1 MATTNEGYSMKRN
14 SKNDLQ
20 PNDVAIILR
29 PHVGKDGEWDQT
41 YEVIISG
48 FGPVTISKEAMDDMI
63 GMAVLLASVVPL
75 MESNEEV
82 AAEIMEHCNKFYAH
96 NAIGVNYDM
105 NHNSFA
111 GLLDKDLIPFDIN
124 TPTVG
129 GVQ

>member
-1 MATTNEGYSMKRN
+1 MATTNKGYSMKRN
-14 SKNDLQ
+14 SNNDLQ

-29 PHVGKDGEWDQT
+29 PHVGKDGQWDNT
-41 YEVIISG
+41 FEVVISG
-48 FGPVTISKEAMDDMI
+48 FGPVSISKEAMDDMI

-82 AAEIMEHCNKFYAH
+82 AAEIMDHCNKFYAH
-96 NAIGVNYDM
+96 NAVGVDYDV

-111 GLLDKDLIPFDIN
+111 DLDKDLRSFDIN

-129 GVQ
+129 GMQ

>member
-1 MATTNEGYSMKRN
+1 MARKN
-14 SKNDLQ
+14 KNDLQ

-48 FGPVTISKEAMDDMI
+48 FGPVSISKEAMDDMI
-63 GMAVLLASVVPL
+63 GMAVLLASFVPL
-75 MESNEEV
+75 MESDEEI
-82 AAEIMEHCNKFYAH
+82 AAAITDHCGKFYAH
-96 NAIGVNYDM
+96 NAIDVDYDM

-111 GLLDKDLIPFDIN
+111 DLDKDPRSFDID

>member
-29 PHVGKDGEWDQT
+29 PHVGKDGEWDNT
-41 YEVIISG
+41 FEVIISG
-48 FGPVTISKEAMDDMI
+48 FGPVSISKEAMDDMI

-75 MESNEEV
+75 MESDEEI
-82 AAEIMEHCNKFYAH
+82 AAAITDHCSKFYAH
-96 NAIGVNYDM
+96 NAIDVEYDA

-111 GLLDKDLIPFDIN
+111 DLDKDLRSFDIN

-129 GVQ
+129 GMQ

>member
-1 MATTNEGYSMKRN
+1 MATTNEGHSMKRN
-14 SKNDLQ
+14 PKNDLQ

-29 PHVGKDGEWDQT
+29 PHVGEDGQWDQT
-41 YEVIISG
+41 FEVIISG
-48 FGPVTISKEAMDDMI
+48 FGPVSISKEAMDDMI

-75 MESNEEV
+75 MESDEEI
-82 AAEIMEHCNKFYAH
+82 ASEIQDHCSKFYAH
-96 NAIGVNYDM
+96 NAIGVDYDL

-111 GLLDKDLIPFDIN
+111 DLDKDLRSFDIN